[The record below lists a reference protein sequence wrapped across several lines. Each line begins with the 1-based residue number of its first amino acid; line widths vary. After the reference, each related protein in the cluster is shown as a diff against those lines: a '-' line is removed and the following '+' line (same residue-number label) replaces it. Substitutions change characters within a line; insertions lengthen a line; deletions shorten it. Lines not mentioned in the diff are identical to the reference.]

1 MKEYILF
8 NLDAQI
14 SDVFEVFQ
22 KQGISRM
29 KSLLRLISIF
39 AMAIGVMLLIL
50 GCSNH
55 IPQIDNDQ
63 TVASISELFPV
74 TITDSNGTDLVFD
87 KPPERIVVFD
97 AAALEILF
105 AIGEEDRIIATHS
118 FVSYPPET
126 DTIPRVGDAFNMDIE
141 AIIAME
147 PDLVFIF
154 APTFLEQLK
163 NTGLKVLYL
172 QTLEQNFEKTTE
184 NIRMWGLI
192 TGNMSNAE
200 IVASDFE
207 TRVENIKQ
215 IFSTYSTTHKALQ
228 DIGDFWTPGSDTLMG
243 EVFTLLKLRN
253 VAHDISGYSQISPE
267 VIVQRDPEIIMTVN
281 TQLYLDNPAFR
292 DLFAVKNKRVI
303 EFDPTLLSV
312 AGPRFVDGL
321 ENLAKLIYPELF
333 N

>member
-1 MKEYILF
+1 M
-8 NLDAQI
+8 NTQI
-14 SDVFEVFQ
+14 SGGFGVFQ

-29 KSLLRLISIF
+29 QSLFRLIAIF

-50 GCSNH
+50 GCSIQN
-55 IPQIDNDQ
+55 PQIDNDQ
-63 TVASISELFPV
+63 ITTSTSELFPV
-74 TITDSNGTDLVFD
+74 TITDSNGIDLVFD

-105 AIGEEDRIIATHS
+105 AIGEEGRIIATHS
-118 FVSYPPET
+118 FVSYPPEA
-126 DTIPRVGDAFNMDIE
+126 DIIPRVGDAFNMDIE

-154 APTFLEQLK
+154 APTFLEQLR

-172 QTLEQNFEKTTE
+172 QTLEQNFEKTTD

-207 TRVENIKQ
+207 TRVKNIKQ
-215 IFSTYSTTHKALQ
+215 IFSTYPTTHKALQ
-228 DIGDFWTPGSDTLMG
+228 DIGGFWTPGSDTLMG

-292 DLFAVKNKRVI
+292 DLFAVKNERVI

>member
-50 GCSNH
+50 GYSNH

-105 AIGEEDRIIATHS
+105 AIGEGDRIIATHS

-154 APTFLEQLK
+154 APTFL
-163 NTGLKVLYL
+163 
-172 QTLEQNFEKTTE
+172 
-184 NIRMWGLI
+184 
-192 TGNMSNAE
+192 
-200 IVASDFE
+200 
-207 TRVENIKQ
+207 
-215 IFSTYSTTHKALQ
+215 
-228 DIGDFWTPGSDTLMG
+228 
-243 EVFTLLKLRN
+243 
-253 VAHDISGYSQISPE
+253 
-267 VIVQRDPEIIMTVN
+267 
-281 TQLYLDNPAFR
+281 
-292 DLFAVKNKRVI
+292 
-303 EFDPTLLSV
+303 
-312 AGPRFVDGL
+312 
-321 ENLAKLIYPELF
+321 
-333 N
+333 